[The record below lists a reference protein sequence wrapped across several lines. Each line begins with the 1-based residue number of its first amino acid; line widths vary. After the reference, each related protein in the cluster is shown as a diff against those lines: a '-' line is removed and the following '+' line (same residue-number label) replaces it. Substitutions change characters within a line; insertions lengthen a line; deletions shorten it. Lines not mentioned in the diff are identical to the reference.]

1 MTSQKFV
8 FVVGKYSQTA
18 ETPVVSGISAAEGD
32 ESTYY
37 QRVTLRP
44 ASE

>member
-8 FVVGKYSQTA
+8 FVVGKHSQVA

-32 ESTYY
+32 ESTH
-37 QRVTLRP
+37 QGVTLRL
-44 ASE
+44 AFE